1 MISAAKR
8 NALSAASF
16 LSAMTLLGTAS
27 FAIDGGSVAGRN
39 RLSQA
44 TVTASLARF
53 AGDVRTGPVRLARR

>member
-8 NALSAASF
+8 TALSAASF
-16 LSAMTLLGTAS
+16 LSAMTLLGTPS

-44 TVTASLARF
+44 TVGIGTLVA
-53 AGDVRTGPVRLARR
+53 